1 MGRRDMLGR
10 RKPPLIIVLIL
21 LFAVLHSEFPEL
33 MHLRDDVSNDFTVSA
48 CGSQPV
54 LPSAVCDPGVPI
66 TGSAPACALPA
77 RALHVF
83 QFPTAAIPLHLTGQ
97 DLFLLGSIHRT

>member
-1 MGRRDMLGR
+1 MALRDMFGI
-10 RKPPLIIVLIL
+10 RKPSLFIVLVL
-21 LFAVLHSEFPEL
+21 LFAVVHSEFPEL

-54 LPSAVCDPGVPI
+54 LPSAMCDPGVPI
-66 TGSAPACALPA
+66 TGSVPACAIPA

-83 QFPTAAIPLHLTGQ
+83 QYPTAAIPLHLTGQ
-97 DLFLLGSIHRT
+97 DLLLLGSIHRT